1 MTDTNSGTKLSWLL
15 DGFVSDVR
23 DAKHAVVLSNDGLVI
38 ARSSD
43 LDRDTSDK
51 LAAAASSL
59 RSIAKGVSRDFDL
72 GPVNQNHVEMQ
83 HGLLFVSA
91 AGNGASLAV
100 LTSAEPDVEEVAY
113 QMGRLITQVGSFLS
127 AAPRDPA
134 DVAAERS

>member
-1 MTDTNSGTKLSWLL
+1 MTETNGETKLSWLL
-15 DGFVSDVR
+15 DGFVSEVHDV
-23 DAKHAVVLSNDGLVI
+23 HNAVVLSNDGLVI
-38 ARSSD
+38 ARSTG

-72 GPVNQNHVEMQ
+72 GTVRQNHVEME

-100 LTSAEPDVEEVAY
+100 LTSAEPNVEEVAY
-113 QMGRLITQVGSFLS
+113 QMGRLITQVGSFLT
-127 AAPRDPA
+127 AAPRDA
-134 DVAAERS
+134 AGAAAERT